1 VDRKSIL
8 DDPSIVW
15 PGTKVEIN
23 SSNLAG
29 IVLCSYRHGEVY
41 EVQDSDGFVRVLTK
55 SEFKILDSVQSG

>member
-1 VDRKSIL
+1 MDRKSIL

-15 PGTKVEIN
+15 PGTKVEI
-23 SSNLAG
+23 SRSNIAG

>member
-15 PGTKVEIN
+15 PGTKVEIKKTN
-23 SSNLAG
+23 RAG

-41 EVQDSDGFVRVLTK
+41 EVQESDGFVRFLTK
-55 SEFKILDSVQSG
+55 AEFSILDSEYD